1 MSAGRINPGT
11 KRANKMGGS
20 QRTRVLFSD
29 LLNLPRGKYVPVDL
43 AAKGQIGFA
52 RGAFATTYDRDLL
65 AVPGTGTH
73 DGLPDMQLHL
83 DDARH
88 TGWQDGTEIALGD
101 LYADGAPF
109 ALCPRHTLKR
119 AIAGWQDIGLTAMVG
134 LELEAFVFQRDADGV
149 FRPYDTPGAF
159 VYGTG
164 PQNDPAGLVD
174 VIWTGAEAAGLQLE
188 SVNGEYDNGQFEM
201 TLRFDEALKACDSAF
216 LFRLMARE
224 IAFGQGYILT
234 FMPKPIPERG
244 GSGLHVNFSFADSN
258 GQNMVAPDG
267 VLSAVASQA
276 VAGLVHH
283 HEAMAGLLAPTVNSY
298 DRLGPGSMAGYWANW
313 AEDHRLVTTRTSTES
328 PASARL
334 EHRMADS
341 SANPYLAVAT
351 VLQAALSG
359 VRAGLPLPRAEDLDG
374 LENVRATRHAPASLR
389 RALDALEKDKALVAA
404 IGPLLVEAHLV
415 LKRDEVKRL
424 NGRSK
429 EDIRDYYIP
438 FI

>member
-1 MSAGRINPGT
+1 
-11 KRANKMGGS
+11 
-20 QRTRVLFSD
+20 
-29 LLNLPRGKYVPVDL
+29 
-43 AAKGQIGFA
+43 
-52 RGAFATTYDRDLL
+52 
-65 AVPGTGTH
+65 
-73 DGLPDMQLHL
+73 MQLYL
-83 DDARH
+83 DDTRRV
-88 TGWQDGTEIALGD
+88 GWQKDTEIALGD
-101 LYADGAPF
+101 LHADGVPF

-119 AIAGWQDIGLTAMVG
+119 AIGSWRQIGLTPMVG

-164 PQNDPAGLVD
+164 PQNDPARLMDAIWERAAAVGLP
-174 VIWTGAEAAGLQLE
+174 LE

-201 TLRFDEALKACDSAF
+201 TLCFDDALKACDDAF

-224 IAFGQGYILT
+224 TAFEQGYILT

-244 GSGLHVNFSFADSN
+244 GSGLHVNFSLQDAEGWNVISER
-258 GQNMVAPDG
+258 GA
-267 VLSAVASQA
+267 LSEMASQV

-298 DRLGPGSMAGYWANW
+298 DRLGPASMAGYWANW
-313 AEDHRLVTTRTSTES
+313 AEDHRLVTTRTSTGS
-328 PASARL
+328 VDSARL

-351 VLQAALSG
+351 VLQAALLG
-359 VRAGLPLPRAEDLDG
+359 VKARRPLPKAEDLDG
-374 LENVRATRHAPASLR
+374 LEDVRATRHAPASLS
-389 RALDALEKDKALVAA
+389 RALDALEQDRQLVEAL
-404 IGPLLVEAHLV
+404 GSLLIEAHLV
-415 LKRDEVKRL
+415 IKRDEVKRL
-424 NGRSK
+424 TGRSK

>member
-1 MSAGRINPGT
+1 
-11 KRANKMGGS
+11 
-20 QRTRVLFSD
+20 
-29 LLNLPRGKYVPVDL
+29 
-43 AAKGQIGFA
+43 
-52 RGAFATTYDRDLL
+52 
-65 AVPGTGTH
+65 
-73 DGLPDMQLHL
+73 
-83 DDARH
+83 
-88 TGWQDGTEIALGD
+88 
-101 LYADGAPF
+101 
-109 ALCPRHTLKR
+109 
-119 AIAGWQDIGLTAMVG
+119 
-134 LELEAFVFQRDADGV
+134 
-149 FRPYDTPGAF
+149 
-159 VYGTG
+159 
-164 PQNDPAGLVD
+164 
-174 VIWTGAEAAGLQLE
+174 
-188 SVNGEYDNGQFEM
+188 
-201 TLRFDEALKACDSAF
+201 
-216 LFRLMARE
+216 MARE

-267 VLSAVASQA
+267 VLSAAASQA

-313 AEDHRLVTTRTSTES
+313 AEDHRLVTTRTSTDS

>member
-1 MSAGRINPGT
+1 MNASAAKGAIG
-11 KRANKMGGS
+11 
-20 QRTRVLFSD
+20 RTRVLFSD
-29 LLNLPRGKYVPVDL
+29 LLNLPRGKYVPVDV
-43 AAKGQIGFA
+43 AAGGKIGFA
-52 RGAFATTYDRDLL
+52 RGAFATTFDRDLL
-65 AVPGTGTH
+65 AVPGTGVH
-73 DGLPDMQLHL
+73 EGLPDMQLHL
-83 DDARH
+83 DATRRDS
-88 TGWQDGTEIALGD
+88 WQDGTEIALGD

-109 ALCPRHTLKR
+109 ALCPRHTLKH
-119 AIAGWQDIGLTAMVG
+119 AIAGWQDMGMTPMVG

-164 PQNDPAGLVD
+164 PQNDPAGLTD
-174 VIWTGAEAAGLQLE
+174 AIWARAAAVGLPLE

-201 TLRFDEALKACDSAF
+201 TLRFDDALKACDDAF

-224 IAFGQGYILT
+224 LAFEKGYILT

-244 GSGLHVNFSFADSN
+244 GSGLHVNFSFVDAKGRN
-258 GQNMVAPDG
+258 VIAPDG
-267 VLSAVASQA
+267 TLSDLAGQA
-276 VAGLVHH
+276 VGGLVHH

-298 DRLGPGSMAGYWANW
+298 DRLGPASMAGYWANW

-328 PASARL
+328 ATSARL

-351 VLQAALSG
+351 VLQAAMLG
-359 VRAGLPLPRAEDLDG
+359 VRAGLPLPKAEDLDG
-374 LENVRATRHAPASLR
+374 LENIRATRHAPASLT
-389 RALDALEKDKALVAA
+389 RALDALEKNRLLTDA
-404 IGPLLVEAHLV
+404 IGSLLIEAHLV
-415 LKRDEVKRL
+415 MKRDEVKRL
-424 NGRSK
+424 AGRSK

>member
-1 MSAGRINPGT
+1 MT
-11 KRANKMGGS
+11 GS
-20 QRTRVLFSD
+20 SKKDAPRRTRVLFSD
-29 LLNLPRGKYVPVDL
+29 LLNLPRGKYVPASL
-43 AAKGQIGFA
+43 AAKGHIGFA
-52 RGAFATTYDRDLL
+52 RGAFATTFDRELL
-65 AVPGTGTH
+65 AVPGTGVH
-73 DGLPDMQLHL
+73 EGLPDMQLYL
-83 DDARH
+83 DDTRRV
-88 TGWQDGTEIALGD
+88 GWQKDTEIALGD
-101 LYADGAPF
+101 LHADGVPF

-119 AIAGWQDIGLTAMVG
+119 AIGSWRQIGLTPMVG

-164 PQNDPAGLVD
+164 PQNDPARLMDAIWERAAAVGLP
-174 VIWTGAEAAGLQLE
+174 LE

-201 TLRFDEALKACDSAF
+201 TLCFDDALKACDDAF

-224 IAFGQGYILT
+224 TAFEQGYILT

-244 GSGLHVNFSFADSN
+244 GSGLHVNFSLQDAEGWNLISER
-258 GQNMVAPDG
+258 GA
-267 VLSAVASQA
+267 LSEMASQA

-298 DRLGPGSMAGYWANW
+298 DRLGPASMAGYWANW
-313 AEDHRLVTTRTSTES
+313 AEDHRLVTTRTSTGS
-328 PASARL
+328 VDSARL

-351 VLQAALSG
+351 VLQAALLG
-359 VRAGLPLPRAEDLDG
+359 VKARRPLPKAEDLDG
-374 LENVRATRHAPASLR
+374 LEDVRATRHAPASLS
-389 RALDALEKDKALVAA
+389 RALDALEQDRQLVEAL
-404 IGPLLVEAHLV
+404 GSLLIEAHLV
-415 LKRDEVKRL
+415 IKRDEVKRL
-424 NGRSK
+424 TGRSK